1 MANKKSRSTKAK
13 KEEEEDEEISEE
25 EEYQEFLESLLAE
38 FTLAFLKDMER
49 HGIFE
54 EKENDEFQINEE
66 FLDKI
71 IEKTIKNMSDSEEI
85 EDVATEAI
93 LETLDEYYQNENL
106 SEEEMF
112 PRAEIVLSYVI
123 EDVEKEV
130 KNKKND

>member
-1 MANKKSRSTKAK
+1 MVNKKSKSPRKKK
-13 KEEEEDEEISEE
+13 KEEDESSEE
-25 EEYQEFLESLLAE
+25 EEYQEFLENLLAE

-49 HGIFE
+49 HGIFD
-54 EKENDEFQINEE
+54 ENEDEEFQIKEE

-85 EDVATEAI
+85 DDVAIRAI
-93 LETLDEYYQNENL
+93 VETLDEYYEDENL
-106 SEEEMF
+106 SEEEMY
-112 PRAEIVLSYVI
+112 PRAEIVLSYVL

>member
-1 MANKKSRSTKAK
+1 MVNKKSKSPRKKK
-13 KEEEEDEEISEE
+13 KEEDEISEE
-25 EEYQEFLESLLAE
+25 EEYQEFLENLLAE

-49 HGIFE
+49 HGIFD
-54 EKENDEFQINEE
+54 ENEDEEFQIKEE

-85 EDVATEAI
+85 DDVAIKAI
-93 LETLDEYYQNENL
+93 VETLDEYYEDENL
-106 SEEEMF
+106 SEEEMY
-112 PRAEIVLSYVI
+112 PRAEIVLSYVL

>member
-1 MANKKSRSTKAK
+1 MVNKKSKSPRKKK
-13 KEEEEDEEISEE
+13 KEEDESSEE
-25 EEYQEFLESLLAE
+25 EEYQEFLENLLAE

-49 HGIFE
+49 HGIFD
-54 EKENDEFQINEE
+54 ENEDEEFQIKEE

-85 EDVATEAI
+85 DDVAIKAI
-93 LETLDEYYQNENL
+93 VETLDEYYEDENL
-106 SEEEMF
+106 SEEEMY
-112 PRAEIVLSYVI
+112 PRAEIVLSYVL

>member
-1 MANKKSRSTKAK
+1 MVNKKSKSPRKKK
-13 KEEEEDEEISEE
+13 KEEEEISEE
-25 EEYQEFLESLLAE
+25 EEYQEFLENLLAE

-49 HGIFE
+49 HGIFD
-54 EKENDEFQINEE
+54 ENEDEEFQIKEE

-85 EDVATEAI
+85 DDVAIKAI
-93 LETLDEYYQNENL
+93 VETLDEYYEDENL
-106 SEEEMF
+106 SEEEMY
-112 PRAEIVLSYVI
+112 PRAEIVLSYVL